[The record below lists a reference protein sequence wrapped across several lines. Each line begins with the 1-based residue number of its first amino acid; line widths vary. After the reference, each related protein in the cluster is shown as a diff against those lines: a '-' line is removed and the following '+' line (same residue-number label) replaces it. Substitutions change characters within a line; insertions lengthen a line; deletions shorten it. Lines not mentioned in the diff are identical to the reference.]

1 MEDTQTVQQPAI
13 RAPRGARSPFMDGI
27 VRVIK
32 EPVAATS
39 GVIIVLLTL
48 AAIFAPLLAP
58 HPPEVQLADQILK
71 GPSWSHWLGSDQLG
85 RDILS
90 RMLYGARVS
99 MGIGFGAVLFGSVI
113 GILFGLVAGY
123 ARGIVDEVIMRLME
137 IIIAFPGLVLA
148 LMLISMI
155 GPSIRNLLLAIG
167 VSVIPGLARLV
178 RSQVLTVRERDYILS
193 ARSMGASGWRIL
205 FLHIWPNC
213 MAPVIVSATL
223 WMGFAVLSEAGLSF
237 LGVGVRPPTPTW
249 GSMLQFAFGYMTVA
263 PYLAVIPGT
272 AIFVLVLCF
281 NVLGDALRDAF
292 DPSLRGRG

>member
-1 MEDTQTVQQPAI
+1 MEDTQLVPQPAI
-13 RAPRGARSPFMDGI
+13 QAPRAARSPFMEGVI
-27 VRVIK
+27 RVIK
-32 EPVAATS
+32 EPVAAVS
-39 GVIIVLLTL
+39 GAIILLLTL
-48 AAIFAPLLAP
+48 GAIFAPILAP
-58 HPPEVQLADQILK
+58 YDPQVQLADQILA

-99 MGIGFGAVLFGSVI
+99 IGIGFGAVLFGSVI

-123 ARGIVDEVIMRLME
+123 ARGVVDELIMRLME
-137 IIIAFPGLVLA
+137 VIIAFPGLVLA

-155 GPSIRNLLLAIG
+155 GPSIRNLLIAIG

-193 ARSMGASGWRIL
+193 VQSMGASSSRIL

-249 GSMLQFAFGYMTVA
+249 GSMLQFAFGYMTIA
-263 PYLAVIPGT
+263 PYLSIIPGT

-292 DPSLRGRG
+292 DPSLRGRR